1 MKRILIVIIIIVAIL
16 AVPALVLFY
25 DSSPKIL
32 CISANGQPP
41 RETGLTL
48 ERLTQKL
55 ESQGR
60 TVRRVNPTELRTGEY
75 RFIMQRNEDNDLI
88 VLKVTG
94 PNQTALDPCLFFN
107 ILQR

>member
-1 MKRILIVIIIIVAIL
+1 MKRILVFIVIIAAVL
-16 AVPALVLFY
+16 AVPAFVLFY

-32 CISANGQPP
+32 CIPANNQPP

-60 TVRRVNPTELRTGEY
+60 TVKRVNPTELRTDDY
-75 RFIMQRNEDNDLI
+75 RFIMQRNENSDLI